1 MPIIPVTDPADPRIA
16 DYLDIRERDLVG
28 RRGRV
33 VIEGRVVLETLLS
46 PASRARPLSALIAAH
61 RIEALGDVLARM
73 PDAAPVFAAEQA
85 VMDAVVGF
93 PIHRG
98 ILAMADRPADLA
110 PGDLLAGAGEDAVV
124 VVAAGVSN
132 HDNLGGILRNAA
144 AFGAHGV
151 LLDDLCSDPFYRK
164 AVRVSVGAALRL
176 PLSTGRP
183 INEIL
188 DALEAA
194 RFELLALSPGGETP
208 IHTLQPGG
216 RRALILGAEGPGL
229 SAGVLA
235 RCRTVA
241 IPMHGGFDSLNVA
254 TAGAVALSR
263 LRAG

>member
-1 MPIIPVTDPADPRIA
+1 MTIIPLTDPADPRIA
-16 DYLDIRERDLVG
+16 DYLNIRERDLVG

-61 RIEALGDVLARM
+61 RIEALSDLLARM
-73 PDAAPVFAAEQA
+73 PEAAPVFAAEQA

-98 ILAMADRPADLA
+98 ILAMADRPADLT
-110 PGDLLAGAGEDAVV
+110 PGELLAEAPDDAVV

-132 HDNLGGILRNAA
+132 HDNLGGILRNGA

-151 LLDDLCSDPFYRK
+151 MLDDRCSDPFYRK

-183 INEIL
+183 IGKLL
-188 DALEAA
+188 DALTTSG
-194 RFELLALSPGGETP
+194 FEPLALSPGGETP
-208 IHTLQPGG
+208 LHALRPGG

-229 SAGVLA
+229 SAEVLA
-235 RCRTVA
+235 RCHTVA
-241 IPMHGGFDSLNVA
+241 IPMYGGFDSLNVT